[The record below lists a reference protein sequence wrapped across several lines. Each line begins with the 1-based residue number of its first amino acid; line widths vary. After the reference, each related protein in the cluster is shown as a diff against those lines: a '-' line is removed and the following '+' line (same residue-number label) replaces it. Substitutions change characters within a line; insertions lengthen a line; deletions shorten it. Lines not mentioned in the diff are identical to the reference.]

1 MSDDGDARMIR
12 VDDLPGGENAE
23 TFNGHEHGAS
33 VSMFLSH
40 NRPGTGPELHRH
52 PYEEIFIVQEGDVLF
67 TVGERTIEAG
77 PGDII
82 VVPAGAPHKFLSR
95 GERHRQV
102 SIHPAAR
109 METEWLE

>member
-1 MSDDGDARMIR
+1 
-12 VDDLPGGENAE
+12 
-23 TFNGHEHGAS
+23 
-33 VSMFLSH
+33 MF
-40 NRPGTGPELHRH
+40 P
-52 PYEEIFIVQEGDVLF
+52 IVEEGDVLF

-77 PGDII
+77 PGGNI

-95 GERHRQV
+95 GHRRRQV